1 MDTTAFH
8 NEVEHLQ
15 TINPQDTGDKTA
27 LGLRMGLDIDWI
39 ITGIRPGELFVL
51 AGRPS
56 VGKTSL
62 MMNIAQN
69 MVIGN
74 EHASVGIFSLE
85 LPAREIVARMLSSLA
100 RFNLN
105 DLQGQQIQGD
115 LKKAVEQLCKS
126 KILIDDTG
134 SIDITNLCANA
145 RRMKAK
151 HDVKV
156 IFIDYLQLIK
166 GQVCSNASRENEIA
180 MISGSL
186 KAMAKEL
193 NIPVVVL
200 AQLNRQAEQ
209 HGDTPKLSNLRESRA
224 IEQDADVVALLHRD
238 RKQQYDLIHWLQR
251 HVPLLHRDRKQQYD
265 QKDGEEAKPLSAEL
279 IIAKNRHGSC
289 GTVNLNFFP
298 EYFLFENALK
308 TATPPPK

>member
-56 VGKTSL
+56 VGKTTL

-69 MVIGN
+69 IVLGN
-74 EHASVGIFSLE
+74 ERTSIGIFSLE

-100 RFNLN
+100 RISIN
-105 DLQGQQIQGD
+105 DLHEQQIQGD

-145 RRMKAK
+145 RRMKAN
-151 HDVKV
+151 HDIKV

-166 GQVCSNASRENEIA
+166 GQVRSNASRVNEIA

-200 AQLNRQAEQ
+200 AQLNRQTEQ
-209 HGDTPKLSNLRESRA
+209 QGDTPKLSNLRESDA
-224 IEQDADVVALLHRD
+224 IEQDADVVA
-238 RKQQYDLIHWLQR
+238 
-251 HVPLLHRDRKQQYD
+251 LLHRDRKQQYD

-298 EYFLFENALK
+298 EYFLFENATQNSNTYQNWTDNYEK
-308 TATPPPK
+308 RQ

>member
-8 NEVEHLQ
+8 NEEEHLQ
-15 TINPQDTGDKTA
+15 PINTQNTDDKTIVG
-27 LGLRMGLDIDWI
+27 LGTGFDIDRI
-39 ITGIRPGELFVL
+39 ITDIRPGELFVL

-62 MMNIAQN
+62 MMNLAQN
-69 MVIGN
+69 MVLGN
-74 EHASVGIFSLE
+74 ERTSVGIFSLE

-100 RFNLN
+100 RIRTNA
-105 DLQGQQIQGD
+105 LQGQQIQD
-115 LKKAVEQLCKS
+115 SLKKAVEQLCKS

-145 RRMKAK
+145 RRMKAN

-166 GQVCSNASRENEIA
+166 GQVCSNASREKEIA

-209 HGDTPKLSNLRESRA
+209 QGDTPKLSNLRESRA
-224 IEQDADVVALLHRD
+224 IEQNADVVA
-238 RKQQYDLIHWLQR
+238 
-251 HVPLLHRDRKQQYD
+251 LLHRDRKQQYD

-298 EYFLFENALK
+298 EYFLFENSPE
-308 TATPPPK
+308 TATQPPK

>member
-8 NEVEHLQ
+8 HEEEHLQ
-15 TINPQDTGDKTA
+15 PINTQNTGEKTIVGLGTGF
-27 LGLRMGLDIDWI
+27 DIDRM
-39 ITGIRPGELFVL
+39 ITDIRPGELFVL

-69 MVIGN
+69 MVLGN
-74 EHASVGIFSLE
+74 ERTSVGIFSLE
-85 LPAREIVARMLSSLA
+85 LPAKEIVARMLNSLA
-100 RFNLN
+100 RIRTNA
-105 DLQGQQIQGD
+105 LQERQIQGS

-145 RRMKAK
+145 RRMKAN

-238 RKQQYDLIHWLQR
+238 RKQQYD
-251 HVPLLHRDRKQQYD
+251 

-298 EYFLFENALK
+298 EYFRFFDKSSPRKNSRQF
-308 TATPPPK
+308 

>member
-1 MDTTAFH
+1 MDTAAFH

-15 TINPQDTGDKTA
+15 PINTQDTGDKTIV
-27 LGLRMGLDIDWI
+27 GFCTGFDIDRI
-39 ITGIRPGELFVL
+39 ITDIRPGELFVL

-69 MVIGN
+69 MVLGN
-74 EHASVGIFSLE
+74 ERTSVGIFSLE
-85 LPAREIVARMLSSLA
+85 LAAKEIVARMLSSLA
-100 RFNLN
+100 RIRTNA
-105 DLQGQQIQGD
+105 LQGRQIQGS

-145 RRMKAK
+145 RRMKAN

-238 RKQQYDLIHWLQR
+238 RKQQYD
-251 HVPLLHRDRKQQYD
+251 

-279 IIAKNRHGSC
+279 IIAKNRHGSS

-298 EYFLFENALK
+298 EYFLFENATK
-308 TATPPPK
+308 TATQPPNHQNPNRIDNDGNKSVS

>member
-1 MDTTAFH
+1 MSRNITKFTLSSD
-8 NEVEHLQ
+8 NEYKDA
-15 TINPQDTGDKTA
+15 IKPQDTGGKTA
-27 LGLRMGLDIDWI
+27 LVLRTGFDIDWM

-69 MVIGN
+69 MALGN
-74 EHASVGIFSLE
+74 EHTPIGIFSLE
-85 LPAREIVARMLSSLA
+85 LPARKIIVRMLC
-100 RFNLN
+100 NLTRTSIN
-105 DLQGQQIQGD
+105 DLQEQRIQEN
-115 LKKAVEQLCKS
+115 LNKAGEQLCKS

-134 SIDITNLCANA
+134 SLDITNLCANA
-145 RRMKAK
+145 RRMKDN

-156 IFIDYLQLIK
+156 IFIDYLQLVK
-166 GQVCSNASRENEIA
+166 GQVRSNVSRKNEVA

-186 KAMAKEL
+186 KALAKEL

-200 AQLNRQAEQ
+200 AQLNCQAEPQ
-209 HGDTPKLSNLRESRA
+209 GDTPKLSNLRESDA

-238 RKQQYDLIHWLQR
+238 RKQ
-251 HVPLLHRDRKQQYD
+251 YD
-265 QKDGEEAKPLSAEL
+265 QKDGEEAKPLPAEL
-279 IIAKNRHGSC
+279 IITKNRHGSC

-298 EYFLFENALK
+298 EYFLFENA
-308 TATPPPK
+308 PK

>member
-1 MDTTAFH
+1 MNTTAFH
-8 NEVEHLQ
+8 HEEEHLQ
-15 TINPQDTGDKTA
+15 PINTQNTGEKTIVGLGTGF
-27 LGLRMGLDIDWI
+27 DIDRI
-39 ITGIRPGELFVL
+39 ITDIRPGELFVL

-69 MVIGN
+69 MVLGN
-74 EHASVGIFSLE
+74 ERTSVGIFSLE
-85 LPAREIVARMLSSLA
+85 LPAKEIVARMLSSLA
-100 RFNLN
+100 RIRTNA
-105 DLQGQQIQGD
+105 LQERQIQGS

-145 RRMKAK
+145 RRMKAN

-166 GQVCSNASRENEIA
+166 GQGRSNASRKNEVA

-200 AQLNRQAEQ
+200 AQLNRQTVQ
-209 HGDTPKLSNLRESRA
+209 QGDTPTLSNLRESRA

-238 RKQQYDLIHWLQR
+238 RKQQYD
-251 HVPLLHRDRKQQYD
+251 

-279 IIAKNRHGSC
+279 IIVKNRHGSC

-298 EYFLFENALK
+298 EYFLFENAPL
-308 TATPPPK
+308 

>member
-1 MDTTAFH
+1 MSRNITKFTLSSD
-8 NEVEHLQ
+8 NEYKDA
-15 TINPQDTGDKTA
+15 IKPQDTGGKTA
-27 LGLRMGLDIDWI
+27 LVLRTGFDIDWM

-69 MVIGN
+69 MALGN
-74 EHASVGIFSLE
+74 EHTPIGIFSLE
-85 LPAREIVARMLSSLA
+85 LPARKIIVRMLC
-100 RFNLN
+100 NLTRTSIN
-105 DLQGQQIQGD
+105 DLQEQRIQEN
-115 LKKAVEQLCKS
+115 LNKAGEQLCKS

-134 SIDITNLCANA
+134 SLDITNLCANA
-145 RRMKAK
+145 RRMKVN

-156 IFIDYLQLIK
+156 IFIDYLQLVK
-166 GQVCSNASRENEIA
+166 GQVRSNVSRKNEVA

-186 KAMAKEL
+186 KALAKEL

-200 AQLNRQAEQ
+200 AQLNCQAEPQ
-209 HGDTPKLSNLRESRA
+209 GDTPKLSNLRESDA

-238 RKQQYDLIHWLQR
+238 RKQ
-251 HVPLLHRDRKQQYD
+251 YD
-265 QKDGEEAKPLSAEL
+265 QKDGEEAKPLPAEL
-279 IIAKNRHGSC
+279 IITKNRHGSC

-298 EYFLFENALK
+298 EYFLFENA
-308 TATPPPK
+308 PK